1 MLHGVK
7 RPGGTPYNVLYGNA
21 PVADPGIQ
29 GRGPGLPPPPHLFLD
44 QTEARRAEK
53 NFLRPPPP
61 PSLPPYLRVWMTGP
75 PTYLKVLIRH
85 CAPPGR
91 GTFFRLQVYERVGIS
106 IVEVYQRL
114 RKSVISVWKR
124 PNRDAKF

>member
-1 MLHGVK
+1 MVLNVRGVLPIMSYTGMLQW
-7 RPGGTPYNVLYGNA
+7 R
-21 PVADPGIQ
+21 IQ
-29 GRGPGLPPPPHLFLD
+29 GSRGGARASPPPHLFLD

-53 NFLRPPPP
+53 KFFETAPP

-114 RKSVISVWKR
+114 RKSVISGWKR

>member
-1 MLHGVK
+1 MVLNVRGVLPIMSYTGMLQW
-7 RPGGTPYNVLYGNA
+7 R
-21 PVADPGIQ
+21 IQ
-29 GRGPGLPPPPHLFLD
+29 GSRGGARASPPHLFLD
-44 QTEARRAEK
+44 QTEARRAEL
-53 NFLRPPPP
+53 FLRPPP

-91 GTFFRLQVYERVGIS
+91 GIFFRLQVYERVGIS